1 LKKAGA
7 SNGLLMI
14 RRIVLPRVCG
24 RLALFVAMFAA
35 AHLGFAQATPTPAAS
50 AGSPTFAVSVV
61 RLSGPDS
68 VRSIKFAPGGR
79 LTARYATVRLLIKI
93 AYDLNDDELTGGP
106 AWIGTK
112 RFDID
117 ATPDAPDGDVVDSVR
132 NRQRLQG
139 LLADRF
145 QLDLRSEM
153 RMMSTYALVVGKSG
167 PKLKKSQAPDAPT
180 QFHANAGVV
189 MLTNA
194 TLDQFANAV
203 SDWVGEPVLNQT
215 GLDGKYDLRLEW
227 TPDQPAAADAM
238 GAPVSSANAGPTIFT
253 ALQQQ
258 LGLSLQPRKNEAL
271 CKIVNRVELPSEN

>member
-1 LKKAGA
+1 MA
-7 SNGLLMI
+7 
-14 RRIVLPRVCG
+14 
-24 RLALFVAMFAA
+24 AA
-35 AHLGFAQATPTPAAS
+35 AHMIVAQATPTPPTS
-50 AGSPTFAVSVV
+50 PNGPTNIDSPTFAVSVV
-61 RLSGPDS
+61 KPSGSDS
-68 VRSIKFAPGGR
+68 VRSIKFSPGGR

-106 AWIGTK
+106 AWISSK

-117 ATPDAPDGDVVDSVR
+117 ATPDAPDGAVVDQLR

-153 RMMSTYALVVGKSG
+153 RMLSTYALVVAKSG

-203 SDWVGEPVLNQT
+203 SDWVGQPVLNQT
-215 GLDGKYDLRLEW
+215 GLDGKYDLRVEW
-227 TPDQPAAADAM
+227 TPDQPAATTDST
-238 GAPVSSANAGPTIFT
+238 GAPVNDSANSGPTIFT

-258 LGLSLQPRKNEAL
+258 LGLSLVPRKNQAL
-271 CKIVNRVELPSEN
+271 CKVVNRVQLPSEN

>member
-1 LKKAGA
+1 
-7 SNGLLMI
+7 MTW
-14 RRIVLPRVCG
+14 RIALPRAC
-24 RLALFVAMFAA
+24 RTLALVAVMAA
-35 AHLGFAQATPTPAAS
+35 AGDMVVAQATPTPPAN

-61 RLSGPDS
+61 KPSASDS
-68 VRSIKFAPGGR
+68 VRSIKFSPGGR
-79 LTARYATVRLLIKI
+79 LTVRYATVRLLIKI

-106 AWIGTK
+106 AWIGLK

-117 ATPDAPDGDVVDSVR
+117 AIPDVPDGDLVDQVR

-153 RMMSTYALVVGKSG
+153 RMMSTYALVVAKSG
-167 PKLKKSQAPDAPT
+167 PRLKRSQAPDVPT
-180 QFHANAGVV
+180 QFHANPGEV

-203 SDWVGEPVLNQT
+203 SDWVHQPVLNQT

-227 TPDQPAAADAM
+227 TPDQPVATADST
-238 GAPVSSANAGPTIFT
+238 GAPLDQPANSGPTIFT

-258 LGLSLQPRKNEAL
+258 LGLALQSRKNEAL
-271 CKIVNRVELPSEN
+271 CKVVNRVQLPSEN

>member
-1 LKKAGA
+1 MTKRTARA
-7 SNGLLMI
+7 
-14 RRIVLPRVCG
+14 CTT
-24 RLALFVAMFAA
+24 LALFAAMAAA
-35 AHLGFAQATPTPAAS
+35 AHMIVAQATPTPPTS
-50 AGSPTFAVSVV
+50 PNGPTNIDSPTFAVSVV
-61 RLSGPDS
+61 KPSGSDS
-68 VRSIKFAPGGR
+68 VRSIKFSPGGR

-106 AWIGTK
+106 AWIGSK

-117 ATPDAPDGDVVDSVR
+117 ATPDAPDGAVVDQLR

-153 RMMSTYALVVGKSG
+153 RMMSTYALVVAKSG
-167 PKLKKSQAPDAPT
+167 PKLKKSQAPDEPT
-180 QFHANAGVV
+180 QFHANAGEVL
-189 MLTNA
+189 LTNA

-203 SDWVGEPVLNQT
+203 SDWVRQPVLNQT

-227 TPDQPAAADAM
+227 TPDQPVATADST
-238 GAPVSSANAGPTIFT
+238 GAPPDQPANAGPTIFT

-258 LGLSLQPRKNEAL
+258 LGLSLQSRKNQAL
-271 CKIVNRVELPSEN
+271 CKVVNRVQLPSEN

>member
-1 LKKAGA
+1 MTRCIA
-7 SNGLLMI
+7 
-14 RRIVLPRVCG
+14 LPRAC
-24 RLALFVAMFAA
+24 RTLALFAAIPAA
-35 AHLGFAQATPTPAAS
+35 AHVGFAQATPTPPANAD
-50 AGSPTFAVSVV
+50 SPTFAVSVI
-61 RLSGPDS
+61 RPSGPDS
-68 VRSIKFAPGGR
+68 VRSIKFLPGGR

-106 AWIGTK
+106 AWIGNK

-117 ATPDAPDGDVVDSVR
+117 ATPDAPDGNVVDQVR

-153 RMMSTYALVVGKSG
+153 RMMSTYALVIAKSG
-167 PKLKKSQAPDAPT
+167 PKLKKSQTPDAPT
-180 QFHANAGVV
+180 QFHANAGEV

-203 SDWVGEPVLNQT
+203 SDWVRQPVLNQT

-227 TPDQPAAADAM
+227 TPDQPVADST
-238 GAPVSSANAGPTIFT
+238 GASPDQPANAGPTIFT

-258 LGLSLQPRKNEAL
+258 LGLNLQSRKNQAL
-271 CKIVNRVELPSEN
+271 CKVVDRVQLPSEN

>member
-1 LKKAGA
+1 
-7 SNGLLMI
+7 MT
-14 RRIVLPRVCG
+14 RRIALPRAC
-24 RLALFVAMFAA
+24 RTLALFAAMAA
-35 AHLGFAQATPTPAAS
+35 AAPIVIAQATPTPPANTD
-50 AGSPTFAVSVV
+50 SPSFAVSVV
-61 RLSGPDS
+61 KPSASDS
-68 VRSIKFAPGGR
+68 VRSIRFSPGGR
-79 LTARYATVRLLIKI
+79 LTARNATVRLLIKI

-106 AWIGTK
+106 AWIGLK

-117 ATPDAPDGDVVDSVR
+117 ATPDAPDGDVVDQVR

-145 QLDLRSEM
+145 QLDLRNEM
-153 RMMSTYALVVGKSG
+153 RMMSTYALVVAKSG

-180 QFHANAGVV
+180 QFHANAGEV

-203 SDWVGEPVLNQT
+203 SDWVRQPVLNQT

-227 TPDQPAAADAM
+227 TPDQPVATPDST
-238 GAPVSSANAGPTIFT
+238 GAPLDQPANSGPTIFT

-258 LGLSLQPRKNEAL
+258 LGLSLQPRKNQAL
-271 CKIVNRVELPSEN
+271 CKVVNRVQLPSEN

>member
-1 LKKAGA
+1 
-7 SNGLLMI
+7 MT
-14 RRIVLPRVCG
+14 RRIALPRAY
-24 RLALFVAMFAA
+24 RTLALVAAISVA
-35 AHLGFAQATPTPAAS
+35 AHVAFAQAAQTPLAKTD
-50 AGSPTFAVSVV
+50 SPTFAVSVI
-61 RLSGPDS
+61 RPSGPDS
-68 VRSIKFAPGGR
+68 VRSIKFSPGGR

-106 AWIGTK
+106 AWIGSK

-117 ATPDAPDGDVVDSVR
+117 ATPDAPDGDVVDPVR
-132 NRQRLQG
+132 NRQRLQA

-153 RMMSTYALVVGKSG
+153 KMMSTYALVLAKSG

-194 TLDQFANAV
+194 TLDQFANAM

-227 TPDQPAAADAM
+227 TPDQPAATADAM
-238 GAPVSSANAGPTIFT
+238 GAPVNQATNSGPTIFT

-258 LGLSLQPRKNEAL
+258 LGLSLESRKNQAL
-271 CKIVNRVELPSEN
+271 CKVVNRVQLPSEN

>member
-1 LKKAGA
+1 
-7 SNGLLMI
+7 MT
-14 RRIVLPRVCG
+14 RRVALPRAC
-24 RLALFVAMFAA
+24 RTLALLAAMSAA
-35 AHLGFAQATPTPAAS
+35 SHLVLAQVIPTPPANT
-50 AGSPTFAVSVV
+50 GSPIFAVSAV
-61 RLSGPDS
+61 RPSGPDS
-68 VRSIKFAPGGR
+68 VRSIKFSPGGR

-106 AWIGTK
+106 AWIGMK

-117 ATPDAPDGDVVDSVR
+117 ATPDAPDGDAVDSVR

-139 LLADRF
+139 LLAERF

-153 RMMSTYALVVGKSG
+153 RMMSTYALVVAKSG

-180 QFHANAGVV
+180 QSHANAGVV

-203 SDWVGEPVLNQT
+203 SDWVRQPVLNQT
-215 GLDGKYDLRLEW
+215 GLDGKYDLRVEW
-227 TPDQPAAADAM
+227 TPDQPAATTDST
-238 GAPVSSANAGPTIFT
+238 GAPVNDSANSGPTIFT

-258 LGLSLQPRKNEAL
+258 LGLSLVPRKNQAL
-271 CKIVNRVELPSEN
+271 CKVVNRVQLPSEN